1 MTVQIDRTKMKKVP
15 KASTMDP
22 FGLIN
27 YEDQASGRVVM
38 AFIKNEMVREGSRMG
53 IAIDG
58 SGSMQDLFGRES
70 KSVLI
75 PSLPNHVK
83 PAAQALSGYLAQRSA
98 DGKVAAIYW
107 ATGPGGKEIQ
117 ILGDL
122 TKSDAEAFD
131 FRPPANYGT
140 GTELLPALKY
150 FTDGV
155 QRKDLKDAAWG
166 MYVFV
171 TDGQLQDLDE
181 VIKYCTTLA
190 KDIEAGRR
198 NDLKLILVGLG
209 DQVDVKQFDILDNLE
224 TGTEVDLW
232 YSTLAADLTDL
243 SDIGIETN
251 DQFMILVPSDGVVRD
266 ENGNT
271 VASYRDT
278 GLPAKLEFILP
289 KDACK
294 AFTLEVGGNKITQ
307 PLP

>member
-1 MTVQIDRTKMKKVP
+1 MTEQIDRTKMKKVP
-15 KASTMDP
+15 KANTVDP

-27 YEDQASGRVVM
+27 YEDKPSGRVVM
-38 AFIKNEMVREGSRMG
+38 AFIKNEMIREGSRMG

-83 PAAQALSGYLAQRSA
+83 PAAQALSGYLAQRSS

-117 ILGDL
+117 ILGDM
-122 TKSDAEAFD
+122 TKAETESFD
-131 FRPPANYGT
+131 FKPPTAYGT

-150 FTDGV
+150 FTDGT

-166 MYVFV
+166 MYIFV
-171 TDGQLQDLDE
+171 TDGQIQDLDE
-181 VIKYCTTLA
+181 VVKYTTTMA

-198 NDLKLILVGLG
+198 NDIKLVLIGLG
-209 DQVDVKQFDILDNLE
+209 NQVDVNQFDTLDNLE
-224 TGTEVDLW
+224 TGTDVDLW

-251 DQFMILVPSDGVVRD
+251 DQYMILVPSDGVVYD
-266 ENGNT
+266 ENGAVVVN
-271 VASYRDT
+271 YRDT
-278 GLPAKLEFILP
+278 GLPARLEFTLP

-294 AFTLEVGGNKITQ
+294 AFTVEVGGNKITQ